1 MIFLRTLYLIA
12 SAASLSVSAQQTN
25 LAGQTIHFC
34 GDGAEWPP
42 YHFWKR
48 VNGEKTK
55 EITGYDVDI
64 ITEILS
70 KHQIKAA
77 FFLPP
82 WKRCLLE
89 VEKNTKYQVALSSSY
104 SDTRNTLFLYSNSY
118 YSITPKFFYSTK
130 RYPNGPPIIDSV
142 KQLLSYE
149 VCGLHSYNYTGFAE
163 GIRNEDIN
171 MIAKKFDQ
179 VISLTLKNRCD
190 LFLARYEILSGFAS
204 IGEDYLSSGDIKAM
218 PIPHGKSDPFYLLI
232 SRQFKYAYELKGI
245 LDEGF
250 AELERTGKMQLFLDK
265 YIK

>member
-1 MIFLRTLYLIA
+1 MSVIA
-12 SAASLSVSAQQTN
+12 QETHLT
-25 LAGQTIHFC
+25 GKTIHFC

-42 YHFWKR
+42 YTFWKR

-55 EITGYDVDI
+55 EVTGYDVDI

-70 KHQIKAA
+70 KHKIKAV

-89 VEKNTKYQVALSSSY
+89 AEKNTNYQVALSSSY
-104 SDTRNTLFLYSNSY
+104 SDERKTRFLFTQSY

-130 RYPNGPPIIDSV
+130 KYPNGPPEISSV
-142 KQLLSYE
+142 KELLSYK

-204 IGEDYLSSGDIKAM
+204 IGEDFLSKGDIKAM
-218 PIPHGKSDPFYLLI
+218 PIPHGNEDPFYLLI
-232 SRQFKYAYELKGI
+232 SRKFKYAYELKGI

-250 AELERTGKMQLFLDK
+250 TDLRRSGRMKTILERYVK
-265 YIK
+265 